1 MGGSYR
7 YKTNAL
13 VIERFYGNEIDKGYA
28 YKGLEFID
36 TLFAGAIV
44 AINGGA
50 IVLSDKNLDVDQK
63 NILGKKKYK
72 KIVEIYEWIFS
83 YSINIL

>member
-1 MGGSYR
+1 
-7 YKTNAL
+7 

-36 TLFAGAIV
+36 ALFAGDIV

-50 IVLSDKNLDVDQK
+50 MCCVR
-63 NILGKKKYK
+63 
-72 KIVEIYEWIFS
+72 KI
-83 YSINIL
+83 

>member
-7 YKTNAL
+7 YKTNVL

-36 TLFAGAIV
+36 ALFAGDIV

-50 IVLSDKNLDVDQK
+50 MCCVR
-63 NILGKKKYK
+63 
-72 KIVEIYEWIFS
+72 KI
-83 YSINIL
+83 